1 MRKKSSSAKTS
12 PLPNSEPPTSEKRP
26 RQYAA
31 EYVKL
36 PTKRERALYWQTIPE
51 ELRGMVRVYAG
62 MWRER
67 HELLQRV

>member
-1 MRKKSSSAKTS
+1 MSA
-12 PLPNSEPPTSEKRP
+12 LPQPTGDQFTSEKRP
-26 RQYAA
+26 RKYAA
-31 EYVKL
+31 EYVLL

>member
-1 MRKKSSSAKTS
+1 MSA
-12 PLPNSEPPTSEKRP
+12 LPQPTGDQFTSEKRP

-36 PTKRERALYWQTIPE
+36 PTKPERALYWQNIPVH
-51 ELRGMVRVYAG
+51 LRPMVRVYAG

-67 HELLQRV
+67 SSKFTDR